1 MLITRIRLKNV
12 YQLYGLSRA
21 ATRDE
26 VKTRITE
33 NKLPSR
39 PEEQNEVKRYL
50 EDPVRY
56 NLALELKEKHEKT
69 ETTAVDFFSPAT
81 NSVITK
87 LPESAQEGAKNS
99 MAHLSFRSGLYIAVI
114 LLYICLKFIVI
125 THEERAVLWAED
137 TEIRKNHGPDSIT
150 ETLSD
155 FSWTRFAENLKNLNF
170 GRFRRSA
177 VSQTAEQQ
185 QANESK

>member
-1 MLITRIRLKNV
+1 MLITRMRPKNV